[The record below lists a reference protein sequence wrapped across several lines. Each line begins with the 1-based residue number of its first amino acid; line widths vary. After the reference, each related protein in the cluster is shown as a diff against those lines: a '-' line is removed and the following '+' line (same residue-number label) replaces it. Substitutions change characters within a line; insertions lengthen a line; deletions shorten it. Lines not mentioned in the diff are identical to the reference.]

1 MSDLTVA
8 LTIATALG
16 CGVAGGIFFAF
27 STFVMRALEDV
38 AVPAGVGAM
47 QAINLRVINPWF
59 MLVFLGTGVSG
70 AATIAIAIA
79 NLGDAYAPY
88 LIAAGILYLVGSL
101 AVTMAGNQPRN
112 LALGELDPHAP
123 ETARFWSRYVREWNR
138 LNHVRTLAC
147 VIAAGLE
154 MGALRVG

>member
-38 AVPAGVGAM
+38 PVPAGVGAM

-59 MLVFLGTGVSG
+59 MLVFLGTGVAG
-70 AATIAIAIA
+70 AATIAIAVA

-88 LIAAGILYLVGSL
+88 LIAAGILYIVGSIV
-101 AVTMAGNQPRN
+101 VTMAGNQPRN
-112 LALGELDPHAP
+112 LALGEL
-123 ETARFWSRYVREWNR
+123 
-138 LNHVRTLAC
+138 
-147 VIAAGLE
+147 GLE
-154 MGALRVG
+154 PRDAHLRKVRVEGEIRPTGDVDRALTQSLVHRHQG

>member
-38 AVPAGVGAM
+38 PVPAGVGAM

-59 MLVFLGTGVSG
+59 MLVFLGTGVAG

-88 LIAAGILYLVGSL
+88 LIAAGILYSW
-101 AVTMAGNQPRN
+101 
-112 LALGELDPHAP
+112 
-123 ETARFWSRYVREWNR
+123 ARSW
-138 LNHVRTLAC
+138 
-147 VIAAGLE
+147 
-154 MGALRVG
+154 

>member
-8 LTIATALG
+8 LTVATALG

-38 AVPAGVGAM
+38 PVPAGVATM
-47 QAINLRVINPWF
+47 QAINVRVINPWF
-59 MLVFLGTGVSG
+59 MLVFLGTGVAG

-88 LIAAGILYLVGSL
+88 LIAAGVLYIVGSIG
-101 AVTMAGNQPRN
+101 VTMTGNQPRN
-112 LALGELDPHAP
+112 LALGELDPQAP
-123 ETARFWSRYVREWNR
+123 ETARFWTRYLREWNR

-147 VIAAGLE
+147 VVAAGLE
-154 MGALRVG
+154 IGALRVG

>member
-59 MLVFLGTGVSG
+59 MLVFLGTGVAG
-70 AATIAIAIA
+70 AATIAFA

-88 LIAAGILYLVGSL
+88 LIAAAVLYIAGSIV
-101 AVTMAGNQPRN
+101 VTMAGNQPRN
-112 LALGELDPHAP
+112 LALGELDPQAP